1 MTLGFPTHLAPRS
14 TNRSLAKG
22 THAAAL
28 VCVVGAFL
36 LLEAFQLASSSAQ
49 YWPALLAIVP
59 MAITVYLLDHSR
71 TRRLALVNLVV
82 GAACMFFYTQF
93 LFDEHPMVWASDALL
108 LSLPKEA
115 LILCCGPSRHL
126 ASAVGW
132 ALAGYVVGEV
142 AVSAGAVVAQGV
154 VQFDV
159 TAFVALVAIIG
170 IRVLS
175 TVAAGPST
183 RAQTRLHRAA
193 RDEELAVVRS
203 RIELKASALLHDTV
217 LNHLAAISATS
228 PGGLTRELRDGV
240 EHDLMMLL
248 SEQWLGESNGAIERD
263 NAVDWETSA
272 LRASINLVRDM
283 GLEVDVTG
291 DHAVL
296 DRLTAERASSLAL
309 AVHQCLV
316 NVVNHADT
324 DRAEV
329 LLARTDTEVSVMVI
343 DGGKGFSVEDTPSD
357 RLGLRQSVRRRVEA
371 AGGAVRIW
379 STPGR
384 GTSVMIRLPLSPG
397 AEGV

>member
-28 VCVVGAFL
+28 ACIVGAFL
-36 LLEAFQLASSSAQ
+36 LLEAFQLAPPAEHL
-49 YWPALLAIVP
+49 WPALIALVP
-59 MAITVYLLDHSR
+59 VAVIIYFLDRSR
-71 TRRLALVNLVV
+71 TRRRAIANLVI
-82 GAACMFFYTQF
+82 GAVCLFYYTQV
-93 LFDEHPMVWASDALL
+93 LFDQHPMVWASDALL
-108 LSLPKEA
+108 LTLPKIA
-115 LILCCGPSRHL
+115 LILSCGPSRRL
-126 ASAVGW
+126 ASAAGW
-132 ALAGYVVGEV
+132 AVAGYVVGET
-142 AVSAGAVVAQGV
+142 AVRVGTVVAQGN

-159 TAFVALVAIIG
+159 TAFAAMVAVIG
-170 IRVLS
+170 IRILS
-175 TVAAGPST
+175 TLGAGPST

-217 LNHLAAISATS
+217 LNHLAAISTTT
-228 PGGLTRELRDGV
+228 PGMLARDLHDGV
-240 EHDLMMLL
+240 QHDLEMLL
-248 SEQWLGESNGAIERD
+248 SEQWLGETNGAIERD
-263 NAVDWETSA
+263 SPRNWETSE
-272 LRASINLVRDM
+272 LRASISLVRDM

-329 LLARTDTEVSVMVI
+329 VLARTDVEVSVMVI
-343 DGGKGFSVEDTPSD
+343 DGGKGFSVDDTPAD

-371 AGGAVRIW
+371 ADGAVRIW

-384 GTSVMIRLPLSPG
+384 GTSVLIRLPLSSVMN
-397 AEGV
+397 EQ